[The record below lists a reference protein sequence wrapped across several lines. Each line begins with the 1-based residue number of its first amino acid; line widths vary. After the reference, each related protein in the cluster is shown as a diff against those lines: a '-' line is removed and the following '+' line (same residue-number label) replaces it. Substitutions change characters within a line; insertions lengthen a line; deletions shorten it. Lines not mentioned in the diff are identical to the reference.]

1 MRYLIFYTVLTY
13 NILNINGR
21 VTIYLT
27 DMPIEKIGSRLY
39 KRELLTDQFQ
49 SPKELTY
56 DSSSRNLFFMYMDD
70 VIQNSG
76 RAYINVVTKRAMKI
90 DGIERNKAVAVDP
103 DTSDIYFGSDDGL
116 YKYDPVANKA
126 HNIGLYNVNIMKIV
140 VRNNEIYVLDANN
153 HGIYKVFN
161 AGKTTVRVGDM
172 KTVMEF
178 DVDDH
183 KNIHFVTMCGVYCA
197 VEGHVVVKNLN
208 LSVVYNFIVDDD
220 YTYGVTENGIY
231 DIDCAN
237 GTAKRV
243 ADLNFL
249 PRGITFGDYGDIFY
263 SIEDSIYRLKP
274 VSSYVVYNV
283 HKDTS

>member
-178 DVDDH
+178 DVDDQS
-183 KNIHFVTMCGVYCA
+183 TM
-197 VEGHVVVKNLN
+197 E
-208 LSVVYNFIVDDD
+208 LS
-220 YTYGVTENGIY
+220 
-231 DIDCAN
+231 
-237 GTAKRV
+237 
-243 ADLNFL
+243 
-249 PRGITFGDYGDIFY
+249 
-263 SIEDSIYRLKP
+263 
-274 VSSYVVYNV
+274 
-283 HKDTS
+283 